1 MHHAEEHLRLEHHH
15 RDLRNANDRMLRDVA
30 ERGCQKK
37 EERHIEA
44 VVDLGYVVRTVEAH
58 RIVDCAVVVG
68 YYKSFDVVV
77 VGHRAESKVVDH
89 HIEVVLVVA
98 DALMHHETDREIGT
112 AVVSEELAAGRIEV
126 VRV

>member
-1 MHHAEEHLRLEHHH
+1 MRFLTWSF
-15 RDLRNANDRMLRDVA
+15 
-30 ERGCQKK
+30 C
-37 EERHIEA
+37 
-44 VVDLGYVVRTVEAH
+44 VVVVVVLTWFVPSSCSPSRKLMACAFVTILPFLAKTSMFLLILVPLFVVF
-58 RIVDCAVVVG
+58 VDCAVVVG